1 MAVARNDGRRSR
13 RRRERL
19 AVIAMSLFPLLIGV
33 GFLAPGW
40 VRVLA
45 TAQETDDA
53 PRGPLEDQIGPFSRR
68 PLPAPREFFGASSP
82 ELLDLDL
89 LFAGDTTPI
98 APDAAER
105 PGSFPRDHGDAIV
118 LDDLGSATRDIA
130 FKDALMDD
138 PQQLARSDD
147 DDEGVLPIC
156 GSAPF
161 GNCVRDDD
169 FTGAKLGLSDATPVP
184 EPATGGLLALG
195 LGWLARRRA
204 RARYCQPITS

>member
-1 MAVARNDGRRSR
+1 MAVARKGDARPAK

-19 AVIAMSLFPLLIGV
+19 AVVAMSLFPLLIGV

-45 TAQETDDA
+45 TAQEADEA
-53 PRGPLEDQIGPFSRR
+53 PRGAFSDQIGPFSRR

-89 LFAGDTTPI
+89 LFAGDSSPI

-105 PGSFPRDHGDAIV
+105 LGSFPRDHGDAIV
-118 LDDLGSATRDIA
+118 LDDLGSGMRDIA
-130 FKDALMDD
+130 FKDVLVDD
-138 PQQLARSDD
+138 PQTLARSDD
-147 DDEGVLPIC
+147 GDEGVLPIC

-184 EPATGGLLALG
+184 EPGTGGLLALG
-195 LGWLARRRA
+195 LGWLGRRRA
-204 RARYCQPITS
+204 RARA